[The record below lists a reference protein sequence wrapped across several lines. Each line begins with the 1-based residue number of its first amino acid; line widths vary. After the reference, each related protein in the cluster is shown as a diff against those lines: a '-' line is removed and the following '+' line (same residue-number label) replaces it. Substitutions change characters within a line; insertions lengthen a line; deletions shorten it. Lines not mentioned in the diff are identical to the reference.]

1 VSWTDKIALE
11 TIKQLR
17 DEFNI
22 HYFIETGTYKGI
34 NSLVQSK
41 NFDYIFTC
49 ENNEE
54 YLKIADTKL
63 KDRLNVYLY
72 KGNSPDFLKMTKERI
87 ERLKSNEIIFIFLD
101 AHFYDTN
108 LPKDKRFVVIDELK
122 ALSNFKNCVIAI
134 HDFNNNK
141 FSGIEYDGIKLDFN
155 LLKEYLFNVNPNFK
169 YYTNTKCDIYTEETI
184 KEIVDDVDAN
194 DNIKYAWS
202 KPEKTQRG
210 ILYCV
215 PKEIDLSKYNLEEIK

>member
-1 VSWTDKIALE
+1 MSWTDKIAIE

-41 NFDYIFTC
+41 NFDYVFTC
-49 ENNEE
+49 ENNDE
-54 YLKIADTKL
+54 YFKIAEEKL
-63 KDRLNVYLY
+63 KNNINVYIY
-72 KGNSPDFLKMTKERI
+72 KANSPDFLKMTKERI
-87 ERLKSNEIIFIFLD
+87 ERLKNDGIIFIYLD
-101 AHFYDTN
+101 AHFYNVN
-108 LPKDKRFVVIDELK
+108 LPKDKHFVVIDELK
-122 ALSNFKNCVIAI
+122 ALSNFKNCIIAI
-134 HDFNNNK
+134 HDFWNNN
-141 FSGIEYDGIKLDFN
+141 FSGITYDGIKLDFN
-155 LLKEYLFNVNPNFK
+155 LLKKYLFNVNPNFK
-169 YYTNTKCDIYTEETI
+169 YYTNTKCDIYTEETL
-184 KEIVDDVDAN
+184 KEIVDDVDAT

-215 PKEIDLSKYNLEEIK
+215 PKEIDVSKYNLEEIK